1 MCRGEVK
8 QTDQGSLSRG
18 GDCHLSCLLMELAG
32 SRERTEK
39 EVKGLQALL
48 RNCNW
53 LAEKTLSK
61 RFNPSAMVGFV
72 FRRIARTRKMNRR
85 NGLSLGRP
93 VGGGYKTL
101 GEKWSREEEL
111 ARQGRDGLVGAGGEG
126 WETERSPGWG

>member
-8 QTDQGSLSRG
+8 QTDQGRLSRG

-61 RFNPSAMVGFV
+61 RFNQRSAMVGFA
-72 FRRIARTRKMNRR
+72 FRRITLTRKMNRR
-85 NGLSLGRP
+85 NGLS
-93 VGGGYKTL
+93 VGKT
-101 GEKWSREEEL
+101 SRRWL
-111 ARQGRDGLVGAGGEG
+111 QN
-126 WETERSPGWG
+126 PG